1 MSKTYTLLMNKLEV
15 SIRRG
20 EDLSSYYEIADA
32 YLRVK
37 RITVEEYDKVI
48 DRIENAYAEAI

>member
-20 EDLSSYYEIADA
+20 EELSSYYEIADA

-48 DRIENAYAEAI
+48 DRIENAYVEAI